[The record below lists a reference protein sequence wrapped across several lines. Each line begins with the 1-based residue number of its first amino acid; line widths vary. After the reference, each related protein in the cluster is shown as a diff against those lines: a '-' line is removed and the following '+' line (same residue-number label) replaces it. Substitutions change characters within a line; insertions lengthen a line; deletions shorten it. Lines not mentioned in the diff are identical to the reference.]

1 LPQTKEYLL
10 GQCLEPDNVLKK
22 EINQPLFNTSI
33 NLPVKGL
40 LRKDVTVSLVT
51 MLLSGEYCAIL
62 QT

>member
-1 LPQTKEYLL
+1 L